1 MAMVSL
7 EDMFANP
14 ATRLQVSRMLDAPR
28 GIIAINGGDASGK
41 STTMASLAEELRQRG
56 SGCHVILAD
65 QKMHDW
71 LLENSELK
79 DWDIRLISGSEES
92 WREAIDQAPS
102 DGVIVAWDFELRSA
116 KTIVSAAKRG
126 RCVLTTIHTP
136 FIGIDAAY
144 TVQMQGIPVTDFLE
158 TFSCLASQMLI
169 PMLCRACRTEVTV
182 SLEEM
187 RAIDPG
193 ATSSMRAWKEVGCD
207 ECANKG
213 TRYRYAIQEMLMI
226 NDVTRPVFAEYL
238 DKGDLRNPLPAG
250 HVTLQDT
257 ARMLVKEGKVGI
269 GTYKR
274 EISQNPIL
282 RMQHQWE
289 LERRRAGHIHDM
301 FSRFVTSQVVDR
313 MLADSHMQTAIDG
326 ERRWVTCMFA
336 DIRGFT
342 TLAEGMAPA
351 DLFRLLNLYFEKII
365 SIVSEH
371 GGTIDKF
378 VGDCVMVIF
387 GAPVD
392 QPDHEYH
399 AILCARAVQRC
410 VASLNRERDG
420 TPINMGIGI
429 NSGEAMTGCL
439 GSAQRM
445 DYTALGDTI
454 NTASRLE
461 SRAAAG
467 QIVVGPATAKAVR
480 GLITCTPL
488 GPLTLK
494 GKTEAIEAFE
504 VAVD

>member
-1 MAMVSL
+1 MELVSL
-7 EDMFANP
+7 EHMFANP
-14 ATRLQVSRMLDAPR
+14 STRLQVSRMLDSPR
-28 GIIAINGGDASGK
+28 GITAINGGDASGK
-41 STTMASLAEELRQRG
+41 STTLYSLAGELTRRG
-56 SGCHVILAD
+56 RRCHVILAD
-65 QKMHDW
+65 EGMRA
-71 LLENSELK
+71 LLATDDTK
-79 DWDIRLISGSEES
+79 DWDVHMIVGTDES
-92 WREAIDQAPS
+92 WREALDQAPA
-102 DGVIVAWDFELRSA
+102 DAVIVAGDFDYRSA
-116 KTIVSAAKRG
+116 KPIVAAAKGG
-126 RCVLTTIHTP
+126 RCILTTIHTP
-136 FIGIDAAY
+136 YIGIDASY
-144 TVQMQGIPVTDFLE
+144 TVQMQGVPVDDFLE
-158 TFSCLASQMLI
+158 TFSCLGSQVLI
-169 PMLCRACRTEVTV
+169 PMLCRACRQEATISV
-182 SLEEM
+182 EEM

-193 ATSSMRAWKEVGCD
+193 ATAATKAWREVGCE
-207 ECANKG
+207 ECEQRG
-213 TRYRYAIQEMLMI
+213 TRRRAALQEMLFI
-226 NDVTRPVFAEYL
+226 NDTTRPVFANYL
-238 DKGDLRNPLPAG
+238 GKGDLRNPLPAG

-257 ARMLVKEGKVGI
+257 ARLLVKEGKVGVA
-269 GTYKR
+269 TYKR

-289 LERRRAGHIHDM
+289 LERRRAGQIHDM

-313 MLADSHMQTAIDG
+313 MLSDSQMQAAMDG

-351 DLFRLLNLYFEKII
+351 ELFGLLNLYFEKII
-365 SIVSEH
+365 AIVSEH

-399 AILCARAVQRC
+399 AILCARSIQRA

-420 TPINMGIGI
+420 RAITMGIGI

-454 NTASRLE
+454 NTAARLE

-467 QIVVGPATAKAVR
+467 QIVVGPATEKAVR

-488 GPLTLK
+488 GPLALK
-494 GKTEAIEAFE
+494 GKAEAIEAFE